1 MGSFSW
7 LKADT
12 LTDVVNIAYGHPFK
26 CLIPA
31 EFGGGFVEDVYQD
44 YGYLGTK
51 EDGSP
56 KYDMYELLAFWNADE
71 KRPYYIFPVREYLDW
86 EGKFPRREVEQ
97 LPFMKEI
104 DQYTDHN
111 RGIGIDIG
119 CYDQQMR
126 KLKYPLKLVSVNYNG
141 TYEQCSG
148 ISYSDP
154 EQGFSPVLREDF
166 LNYRDKNGILIR
178 YGVWLIDPEGKEYKV
193 EETSWQ
199 DGKKD
204 LGICITNPDFL
215 KNHPYAELEYSS
227 LSQFD
232 LSEWQI
238 HPYKYF

>member
-12 LTDVVNIAYGHPFK
+12 LTDVVNIAYGYPFK

-31 EFGGGFVEDVYQD
+31 EFGGGYIEDVYQD

-56 KYDMYELLAFWNADE
+56 RYDMYELLAFWNRDMIRPWHADYVWNYLE
-71 KRPYYIFPVREYLDW
+71 YDGEFPL
-86 EGKFPRREVEQ
+86 
-97 LPFMKEI
+97 MKEI
-104 DQYTDHN
+104 DEHTDHN

-119 CYDQQMR
+119 CYDHQMH
-126 KLKYPLKLVSVNYNG
+126 KLKYPLKLVSTSYKG
-141 TYEQCSG
+141 SYEDCRG

-154 EQGFSPVLREDF
+154 EQGSYPVLREDF
-166 LNYRDKNGILIR
+166 LNYRDKNGDLIR
-178 YGVWLIDPEGKEYKV
+178 YGLYLIDPDGREHKV
-193 EETSWQ
+193 EKTSWQ
-199 DGKKD
+199 NGDED

-215 KNHPYAELEYSS
+215 KNHPHAELEYSS
-227 LSQFD
+227 LSQFN

-238 HPYKYF
+238 HPNKYF